1 MLCWFLLYSNVNQL
15 LNVHKSPPS
24 WASFHPP
31 FWVPNISLFL
41 TTCRPPGLFLSDY
54 QAFQAHSPCMPPAP
68 ICAHAQETLALIL
81 PQMPLPPRLVTWEM
95 SPHQGG
101 DLKGQC
107 SLPCP
112 SGFPPHP
119 VSQPQVCDCTCH
131 SQINLSVSIFTDLL
145 SFLPL
150 ECDQHEK
157 RGLFLTY
164 SLLWFCCF
172 WFPALDITIHHLL
185 GNSGVV
191 QDLKFWTV
199 HFLVLEYYSQIFKFN
214 NFCRCIFSHII
225 LFLEHQNMQIG
236 LLWQCSG

>member
-1 MLCWFLLYSNVNQL
+1 
-15 LNVHKSPPS
+15 
-24 WASFHPP
+24 
-31 FWVPNISLFL
+31 
-41 TTCRPPGLFLSDY
+41 
-54 QAFQAHSPCMPPAP
+54 
-68 ICAHAQETLALIL
+68 
-81 PQMPLPPRLVTWEM
+81 M

-101 DLKGQC
+101 DLKGRC

-199 HFLVLEYYSQIFKFN
+199 HLLVLEYYSQMFKFN
-214 NFCRCIFSHII
+214 NFCRCIFSLTLYYSLNIKTCRLGFSGSAVVKNLPCNARDTSSIPSPGRPHI
-225 LFLEHQNMQIG
+225 
-236 LLWQCSG
+236 LWSK